1 MRKFSL
7 RELINKYIWHP
18 DLDISK
24 LKIRYIDRPRG
35 VSEINGNEIV
45 DVGHKF
51 LYTIDII
58 LPYHRIVEIS
68 YENEV
73 IWRKPNYEKIKRDG

>member
-1 MRKFSL
+1 MRRYSL

-24 LKIRYIDRPRG
+24 LKIRYIDRPKG
-35 VSEINGNEIV
+35 TSEISGSEIV

-51 LYTIDII
+51 LYTINIT

-68 YENEV
+68 YEDEV
-73 IWRKPNYEKIKRDG
+73 IWRKYGYEKVKKDG